1 MADILTDMARNT
13 PGAGLKD
20 FEGQVDMRK
29 LRAYRLA
36 RTQEMI
42 RAHDLGAV
50 ILYDPLNIRYATGSR
65 QMAVWTLHNACRWA
79 FVPAEGLP
87 IIYEFAKGGAMAATG
102 ELETVGEV
110 RPSTHGWFYFT
121 ASESIPQR
129 VAEWASDVDALVRE
143 HCGGNRRIGFDHLD
157 PAGLRAMDRLGIDV
171 EEGERVM
178 ERARMI
184 KSAEEV
190 QCMSISIGVAEVG
203 MARMREALKPGLTEN
218 ELWSYIANTN
228 NEMGGEWMETRILT
242 TGARTNPWMRE
253 AGERRVRA
261 GELVS
266 FDTDMIGPFGYCADI
281 SRTFFCGPGKPSE
294 EQKDLY
300 KRAVDQVEHN
310 MALLKPGLTFKEF
323 IDKSYKLGNEFA
335 ANRYGPIHGV
345 GLADEYPTIP
355 EIQDAHRLSDPD
367 GVVQENMT
375 LCVESYM
382 GREGGTEGVKLEHQ
396 VLVTAKGVQLLDT
409 YPWEE
414 DLLG

>member
-300 KRAVDQVEHN
+300 KR
-310 MALLKPGLTFKEF
+310 
-323 IDKSYKLGNEFA
+323 
-335 ANRYGPIHGV
+335 
-345 GLADEYPTIP
+345 
-355 EIQDAHRLSDPD
+355 
-367 GVVQENMT
+367 
-375 LCVESYM
+375 
-382 GREGGTEGVKLEHQ
+382 
-396 VLVTAKGVQLLDT
+396 
-409 YPWEE
+409 
-414 DLLG
+414 